1 MILIDD
7 LTCGALPPQTFSHEA
22 LTRPLA
28 LLDLPALLELEAEKW
43 TAEQAAS
50 DDDLAARITD
60 PREIALGAFCARSG
74 RLLASLFLRPV
85 ADDFHRHAATWRDC
99 TRLATPGRSRTLF
112 GVSLSSR
119 DKRGVD
125 ALWRDFWPVALRQGW
140 RHIYLGSPVPGLRA
154 WLHRHPAGRPE
165 DYVFDRAG
173 GLPRDPQLR
182 YYHRRGFRD
191 IVALKPGY
199 FPHAGSLDHGVLLR
213 ATVPLSSL
221 APLWRALPEAAVRSA
236 TRRLASS
243 LA

>member
-154 WLHRHPAGRPE
+154 WLHRHPADRRGGRAQSRQAP
-165 DYVFDRAG
+165 DARGGAGDAAAARTARLRLCGHRAG
-173 GLPRDPQLR
+173 
-182 YYHRRGFRD
+182 RGDR
-191 IVALKPGY
+191 
-199 FPHAGSLDHGVLLR
+199 S
-213 ATVPLSSL
+213 PL
-221 APLWRALPEAAVRSA
+221 AASP
-236 TRRLASS
+236 
-243 LA
+243 